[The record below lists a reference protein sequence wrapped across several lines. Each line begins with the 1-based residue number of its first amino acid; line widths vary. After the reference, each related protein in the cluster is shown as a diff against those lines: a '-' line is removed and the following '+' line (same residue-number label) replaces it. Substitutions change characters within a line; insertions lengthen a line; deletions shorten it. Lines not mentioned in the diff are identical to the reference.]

1 MSARGSFGIIG
12 CCAFLLPWPL
22 LCQHR
27 LRPDLRAESD
37 LVLVP
42 VTVSDLR
49 NHPVTCLTRESFRL
63 FDDGVEQTI
72 THFALDDAPMTI
84 GVVFDSSASMRYR
97 IGLSRLAAAAFFR
110 MANPEDEFFL
120 VDFANSARLAVPFTR
135 DPREIEERIA
145 RERPGGRTA
154 LLDAIYLALSKMKES
169 HHGRKALLVM
179 TDGGDNSSRYT
190 RREVIH
196 AMRESDTLIYAIGI
210 FAPAGRRR
218 SLEEVEG
225 PDLLR
230 TIAAASGGRLVTVHD
245 TIELPYM
252 AVKVG
257 MEMRSRYVLGYA
269 PNHIRDDGHYHHV
282 QVKLVAPAGLPPL
295 YASWRT
301 GYFAPSR

>member
-1 MSARGSFGIIG
+1 MSARGLIGIAG
-12 CCAFLLPWPL
+12 CCALLLPWPL
-22 LCQHR
+22 LCQPR
-27 LRPDLRAESD
+27 VRPDLRAESD

-49 NHPVTCLTRESFRL
+49 NHPVTFLKRESFRL

-84 GVVFDSSASMRYR
+84 GLVFDSSASMRFK
-97 IGLSRLAAAAFFR
+97 IGLSRVAAAAFFR

-120 VDFANSARLAVPFTR
+120 VDFANSARVAVPFTW
-135 DPREIEERIA
+135 DPREIEEHIA
-145 RERPGGRTA
+145 RERPNGRTA
-154 LLDAIYLALSKMKES
+154 LLDAIYLALNEMKKSS
-169 HHGRKALLVM
+169 HRRKGLLVV

-190 RREVIH
+190 RHEVIR
-196 AMRESDTLIYAIGI
+196 ALRESDALIYAIGI
-210 FAPAGRRR
+210 FAPAARRR
-218 SLEEVEG
+218 SVEEAEG

-230 TIAAASGGRLVTVHD
+230 TIAEASGGRLVTVD
-245 TIELPYM
+245 NTIELPYM

-257 MEMRSRYVLGYA
+257 MEMRTRYVLGYS
-269 PNHIRDDGHYHHV
+269 PNHIRDDGRYHHV

>member
-1 MSARGSFGIIG
+1 MRARGLIG
-12 CCAFLLPWPL
+12 AVDCCAFLLPWTL
-22 LCQHR
+22 LSQP
-27 LRPDLRAESD
+27 RPRADLRAESD

-49 NHPVTCLTRESFRL
+49 NHPVTCLTRDSFRL

-84 GVVFDSSASMRYR
+84 GVVFDSSASMRFR

-110 MANPEDEFFL
+110 LANPEGDFFL

-135 DPREIEERIA
+135 DPRPIEDRIA

-154 LLDAIYLALSKMKES
+154 LLDAIYLGLNELKRSG
-169 HHGRKALLVM
+169 HRRKALLVV

-190 RREVIH
+190 RHEVMR
-196 AMRESDTLIYAIGI
+196 AMRESDALIYAIGI

-218 SLEEVEG
+218 SVEEVEG

-230 TIAAASGGRLVTVHD
+230 AIAQASGGRLVTVHD
-245 TIELPYM
+245 SIELPYM

-257 MEMRSRYVLGYA
+257 MEMRSRYVLGYS
-269 PNHIRDDGHYHHV
+269 PNHMRDDGRYHRV

>member
-1 MSARGSFGIIG
+1 MSARGLIGIVG
-12 CCAFLLPWPL
+12 CCALLLPWPL
-22 LCQHR
+22 FCQPR
-27 LRPDLRAESD
+27 RAPDLRAESD

-42 VTVSDLR
+42 VTVSDLW
-49 NHPVTCLTRESFRL
+49 NHPVTCLTRDSFRL

-84 GVVFDSSASMRYR
+84 GIVFDSSASMRFK

-110 MANPEDEFFL
+110 VANPEDEFFL

-135 DPREIEERIA
+135 DPRRIEDRIA

-154 LLDAIYLALSKMKES
+154 LLDAVYLALSELKRS
-169 HHGRKALLVM
+169 THRRKALLVV

-190 RREVIH
+190 RHEV
-196 AMRESDTLIYAIGI
+196 MRVLRESDALIYAIGI
-210 FAPAGRRR
+210 FAPAARRR
-218 SLEEVEG
+218 SVEEVEG

-230 TIAAASGGRLVTVHD
+230 AIADASGGRLVAVHQ

-257 MEMRSRYVLGYA
+257 MEMRSRYVLGYS
-269 PNHIRDDGHYHHV
+269 PNPVRDDGRYHHV
-282 QVKLVAPAGLPPL
+282 QVKLVAPAGLPQL

-301 GYFAPSR
+301 GYFAPSH

>member
-1 MSARGSFGIIG
+1 MSAGRLIGIVG
-12 CCAFLLPWPL
+12 CCALVLPWRL
-22 LCQHR
+22 LCQPR
-27 LRPDLRAESD
+27 RTPDLRAESD

-49 NHPVTCLTRESFRL
+49 NHPVTCLTRDSFRL

-84 GVVFDSSASMRYR
+84 GLVFDSSASMRFKIDR
-97 IGLSRLAAAAFFR
+97 SRLAAAAFFHT
-110 MANPEDEFFL
+110 ANPEDEFFL
-120 VDFANSARLAVPFTR
+120 VDFAGSARLAIPFTR
-135 DPREIEERIA
+135 DARDIEERIA
-145 RERPGGRTA
+145 RERPNGHTA
-154 LLDAIYLALSKMKES
+154 LLDAIYLALNEMKKS
-169 HHGRKALLVM
+169 SHGRKALLVM

-190 RREVIH
+190 RHEVLR
-196 AMRESDTLIYAIGI
+196 ALRESDTLIYAIGI

-218 SLEEVEG
+218 SLEEMEG

-230 TIAAASGGRLVTVHD
+230 TIAEASGGRLVTVHD

-257 MEMRSRYVLGYA
+257 MEMRSRYVLGYS
-269 PNHIRDDGHYHHV
+269 PNHIRDDGRYHHV
-282 QVKLVAPAGLPPL
+282 HVKLVAPAGLPPL